1 MKTSVNVKN
10 DKLRSPMNL
19 GPGGRC
25 GVQCIKKNVDVLQV
39 SCITLFF
46 MSFKRKASKQV
57 EINKSKKMIAT

>member
-1 MKTSVNVKN
+1 
-10 DKLRSPMNL
+10 MNL